1 MMPVS
6 STTSLRDGGDGHRHH
21 PQYFS
26 SAGNTDDGTNNYNEP
41 FTNASN
47 KENPY
52 TQPTPMVNLGETF
65 ARFGPRN
72 RHHNIQDTP
81 PDSSMENHTQTTDEY
96 EDSFINDD
104 EIDYDTEEDDGALPS
119 VRKPD
124 EEKRKKRVLVKK
136 STHNATTK
144 RVSNDS
150 MSLSDPAMM
159 AKISSLATA
168 SYRLY
173 LRTTTLKKRR
183 RKEENT
189 NERCR
194 RRMFRSCQYRL

>member
-1 MMPVS
+1 
-6 STTSLRDGGDGHRHH
+6 
-21 PQYFS
+21 
-26 SAGNTDDGTNNYNEP
+26 
-41 FTNASN
+41 
-47 KENPY
+47 
-52 TQPTPMVNLGETF
+52 MVNLGDTF

-72 RHHNIQDTP
+72 QQYNVQDTP

-136 STHNATTK
+136 STRNATNK

-159 AKISSLATA
+159 AKISESRHGVV
-168 SYRLY
+168 S
-173 LRTTTLKKRR
+173 TLPSNNNTQEE
-183 RKEENT
+183 KEEGGEYKRKMPASHVPFVPVPPVTVDLLDDEFEDDWNKG
-189 NERCR
+189 N
-194 RRMFRSCQYRL
+194 SDDDDW